1 METIGHKETRP
12 DTILRLEFPQL
23 YIYNIN
29 CDSSSSQL
37 GIWPDRSTRT
47 TATAKKLHETKHLSE
62 TYNEGQ
68 AAFPLAVRRG
78 SANWRAASVARLS
91 TLLHRLAWDI
101 THAVLVQ
108 FQIVTD

>member
-29 CDSSSSQL
+29 CDSSSEL

-47 TATAKKLHETKHLSE
+47 NNSEETARDEA
-62 TYNEGQ
+62 
-68 AAFPLAVRRG
+68 PV
-78 SANWRAASVARLS
+78 
-91 TLLHRLAWDI
+91 
-101 THAVLVQ
+101 
-108 FQIVTD
+108 